1 MTLPI
6 GILVKLRHLL
16 IFKELQLDLIDILY
30 LNVLEITNN
39 MKPIKLYKHMISN
52 NVFGIREKIK
62 SFRKPANAKHTK
74 KRFKKNS

>member
-1 MTLPI
+1 
-6 GILVKLRHLL
+6 
-16 IFKELQLDLIDILY
+16 
-30 LNVLEITNN
+30 

-52 NVFGIREKIK
+52 NIFGIREKIK

>member
-62 SFRKPANAKHTK
+62 SFRKPANVKHTK